1 MYVCSV
7 YSECK
12 YLVTIHTLN
21 NTVIAAV
28 INKRDEHSVKTYV
41 TIKHNHDSVCLGN
54 KLKLPLLFVYQ
65 CVSCGGLSSGPRFD
79 LTP

>member
-28 INKRDEHSVKTYV
+28 INKRDEHSVKTYCMLQLNIIMILCAWV
-41 TIKHNHDSVCLGN
+41 ISLNCPSCLCMSVCLVGVFAQD
-54 KLKLPLLFVYQ
+54 P
-65 CVSCGGLSSGPRFD
+65 GLI
-79 LTP
+79 